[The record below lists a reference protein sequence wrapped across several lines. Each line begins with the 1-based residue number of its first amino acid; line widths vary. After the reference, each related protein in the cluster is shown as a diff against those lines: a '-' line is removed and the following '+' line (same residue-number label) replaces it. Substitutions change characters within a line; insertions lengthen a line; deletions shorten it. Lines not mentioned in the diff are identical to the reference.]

1 MMKEK
6 EAAISKQRKHVQ
18 DPTYKYVTEDES
30 FVSKDIALLVLY
42 VIILTDWTRLRMVT
56 PCTSKGAAT
65 RLTSDNKTRVDL
77 RFF

>member
-56 PCTSKGAAT
+56 CRSKGAAT
-65 RLTSDNKTRVDL
+65 KLTRDSKTRVDF